1 MIRLAK
7 ALTVKLWQISLLL
20 VVLTG
25 VLIGIARIVVPG
37 LSAYQ
42 GQAVQWAEEALGQP
56 VKISGMAVRWRG
68 FGPQLILQDAALLDT
83 ERRAPTL
90 RFSEIQIDFG
100 LLDALV
106 TGTATPRN
114 ITIVGA
120 ALHVERHPDGTV
132 VVAGLNSTQTDSDE
146 TAALI
151 LPWRISLLNS
161 ELFWDDQLL
170 GIKPLHFHIAKAQ
183 FAHDGDRHQVNIDL
197 MLPEDS
203 GKVQLAADITGVLH
217 NPNSWA
223 AQFYIASDHLLLPTL
238 TKEFQPS
245 DYLLQQGTADLKL
258 WGRWQAGGIDQI
270 QGQFGLKDLQLSH
283 SQEQEQE
290 QTNPQLLNV
299 EYLASHFK
307 WQKQSEG
314 WRFDAANIEFQR
326 TNQALQKSNLSIVSQ
341 DTHLQLDA
349 DTLELA
355 DILAVAAILPLPD
368 DISNALNK
376 LQPQA
381 LITELRINYEDATD
395 TPKWRASGQLKNLQ
409 YLAWNT
415 VPGVKNLSGQ
425 IEANPKGGALL
436 LNSELV
442 AIDFNGLFRAPLHLQ
457 TVSGLLQWEQL
468 PDSGWRIHSKEL
480 IAQNSDLETRTR
492 LLMDIP
498 NAPNQLPFL
507 DLQTDYAN
515 GTVSS
520 VHHYLPTGIMNQGV
534 VDWLDRALVSGHL
547 TSGSCVVR
555 GHLSDFPFDNY
566 KGRFEVLFGV
576 EDLVLDYFPGWPR
589 LEEVST
595 EVRFLDNSFDAWIVD
610 GKLLNSEVQ
619 QAHGWISKLSESTP
633 FKLTGEVHG
642 SLHDN
647 LRLLRESPL
656 AEDFAATVSGMRA
669 EGDAEVKIDLAIPLA
684 EINPPPFRID
694 GQVGFKNSTLHL
706 DGWQLSL
713 TKMQGDLLFN
723 QDGIQAK
730 GIQAQTLNTA
740 LHVDMGI
747 SPAMSNAT
755 RVTAK
760 AHVPTATLANRFSD
774 IGLERLGGATDW
786 MLQLDIPNKVTQSD
800 AAALISAESELIGI
814 AVDLPAPL
822 GKKASEPR
830 HFQLST
836 KISKQPQQPLQGRYG
851 DILDFSLLLKK
862 NKTDALALQRG
873 ELRLG
878 GGQALLPKNEG
889 LRLHARL
896 DKFDITPWLDRAK
909 ELDAPASK
917 GKLPFSN
924 IDIAVKQ
931 LHKDELTLNDVAL
944 KLTQNNQGWNGYVAT
959 DIFDGNA
966 VIPTD
971 IKQQSII
978 LNLNKINLTYKTKED
993 DTPKKPQPIEPEVEP
1008 ETYLDPHDFPAVS
1021 LKSKQLILNGQDL
1034 GTVKM
1039 DIRKISDGLS
1049 LESTVIKPDQLSL
1062 ILNGQWVKVS
1072 NKPES
1077 QFEFDLDTNEVGDLL
1092 ADMDVTQ
1099 NLQGASA
1106 AIKGNLRWPG
1116 GPHRINMQNING
1128 VMHTTIGKGAILE
1141 VDPGIGRIFGLLN
1154 LTALQRRLSLDFSD
1168 LYKKGFGFDR
1178 MKGSFIFEDGNAHTD
1193 KFQID
1198 GPAAKIKITGRTGL
1212 VTQDLDQH
1220 ITVTPQITS
1229 SVTLATAIAN
1239 PAAGAALFL
1248 AQNFMGEKLNKITRY
1263 EYKVTGTWD
1272 DPLFSEKRST
1282 FLAPLGKALSDEEQ
1296 PDSTVDP
1303 DEF

>member
-7 ALTVKLWQISLLL
+7 ALTVKLWQLSLLL
-20 VVLTG
+20 VILTG
-25 VLIGIARIVVPG
+25 ILIGVARIVVPE
-37 LSAYQ
+37 LSTYRA
-42 GQAVQWAEEALGQP
+42 QAIQWAEETLGHP
-56 VKISGMAVRWRG
+56 VKISDMTIHWRG
-68 FGPQLILQDAALLDT
+68 FGPQLILQDVAFLST
-83 ERRAPTL
+83 GNREPT
-90 RFSEIQIDFG
+90 FEFDEIRIDFG
-100 LLDALV
+100 LVDALL

-120 ALHVERHPDGTV
+120 ALDVTRNPDGSM
-132 VVAGLNSTQTDSDE
+132 VVASLETTPTDSEKDE
-146 TAALI
+146 TPLI
-151 LPWRISLLNS
+151 LPWRVSLLDS
-161 ELFWDDQLL
+161 EVRWEDQLL
-170 GIKPLHFHIAKAQ
+170 KIPPQRFHIAKAQ
-183 FAHDGDRHQVNIDL
+183 FAHDGERHQVNIDL

-258 WGRWQAGGIDQI
+258 WGRWQAGEIDQI

-283 SQEQEQE
+283 SQEQE

-349 DTLELA
+349 DALELA
-355 DILAVAAILPLPD
+355 DILAIAATLPLPD

-395 TPKWRASGQLKNLQ
+395 TPKWRASGQLNNLQ
-409 YLAWNT
+409 YLAWNSI
-415 VPGVKNLSGQ
+415 PGVKNLSGQ

-468 PDSGWRIHSKEL
+468 PDTGWRIHSNEL

-498 NAPNQLPFL
+498 NAPDQSPFL

-520 VHHYLPTGIMNQGV
+520 VHHYLPTGIMNDGV
-534 VDWLDRALVSGHL
+534 VEWLDRALVSGHL

-610 GKLLNSEVQ
+610 GKLLNSEIQ
-619 QAHGWISKLSESTP
+619 QAHGWIDQLSESTP

-642 SLHDN
+642 TLNDN

-669 EGDAEVKIDLAIPLA
+669 EGEAEVEIDLAIPLA
-684 EINPPPFRID
+684 EIDPPPFRID
-694 GQVGFKNSTLHL
+694 GQVGFQDSTLHL
-706 DGWQLSL
+706 DDWQLSL
-713 TKMQGDLLFN
+713 TKMRGDLLFN
-723 QDGIQAK
+723 QDGIRAK

-740 LHVDMGI
+740 VHVDMGI
-747 SPAMSNAT
+747 SPAMPNAT

-760 AHVPTATLANRFSD
+760 AHVATATLANRFSD

-836 KISKQPQQPLQGRYG
+836 KMGKQLQQPLQGRYG
-851 DILDFSLLLKK
+851 DLLGFSLLL
-862 NKTDALALQRG
+862 DANNALQRG

-878 GGQALLPKNEG
+878 GGQAQLPKSEG
-889 LRLHARL
+889 LHLHARL
-896 DKFDITPWLDRAK
+896 NEFDITPWLGRAK
-909 ELDAPASK
+909 KLDASGTA
-917 GKLPFSN
+917 GKSPFSA
-924 IDIAVKQ
+924 IDIDIKQ
-931 LHKDELTLNDVAL
+931 LHKDELTVNNVAA
-944 KLTQNNQGWNGYVAT
+944 KLAHKDGGWSGRIAT
-959 DIFDGNA
+959 NLFDGNI
-966 VIPTD
+966 VIPAD
-971 IKQQSII
+971 IKQETIR
-978 LNLNKINLTYKTKED
+978 LDLDKIELTYKPEEGEKTEE
-993 DTPKKPQPIEPEVEP
+993 KPAEADAELKAF
-1008 ETYLDPHDFPAVS
+1008 LDPHDFPAVYLQS
-1021 LKSKQLILNGQDL
+1021 DQLILNQQNL
-1034 GTVKM
+1034 GSLEM
-1039 DIRKISDGLS
+1039 DIRKIDEGLS
-1049 LESTVIKPDQLSL
+1049 LTSTLIKPDQLSL
-1062 ILNGQWVKVS
+1062 NLSGRWIKVS
-1072 NKPES
+1072 QKPES
-1077 QFEFDLDTNEVGDLL
+1077 WFEFDLNASEVGNLL
-1092 ADMDVTQ
+1092 ADMDITH
-1099 NLQGASA
+1099 NLKDANA
-1106 AIKGNLRWPG
+1106 AIKGNLNWVG
-1116 GPHRINMQNING
+1116 GPHRISMQGIKGKINAD
-1128 VMHTTIGKGAILE
+1128 IGKGSILE
-1141 VDPGIGRIFGLLN
+1141 VDPGIGRILGLLN

-1168 LYKKGFGFDR
+1168 LYGKGFGFDR
-1178 MKGSFIFEDGNAHTD
+1178 MQGAFKFKDGNADTEG
-1193 KFQID
+1193 FQID
-1198 GPAAKIKITGRTGL
+1198 GPAAKIIVSGRSGL
-1212 VTQDLDQH
+1212 VTHELDQH

-1229 SVTLATAIAN
+1229 SVTLATTIAN

-1248 AQNFMGEKLNKITRY
+1248 AQKIMGEELDKITRY
-1263 EYKVTGTWD
+1263 EYQVTGTWD
-1272 DPLFSEKRST
+1272 EPLFSKKKST
-1282 FLAPLGKALSDEEQ
+1282 FLAPLGKALSTEGQ